1 MNMEKNVLSFGEE
14 HTKNKLHIYER
25 SVSIDKV
32 NTKRIVLSKK
42 VLYSTGLCKCFIGY
56 IYIYIYI
63 YKYIDR

>member
-63 YKYIDR
+63 YINI